1 MLKTRKEVRLL
12 KKKVGI
18 GVALV
23 VFVLIVGLG
32 LIKLNASSQSTILS
46 TEDIRQ
52 IIQSQYP
59 GEITALQLSENA
71 SDSVYE
77 AVVKNGENEYVIKL
91 DGKSGEILNLK
102 QEIAG
107 GDEMAKSE
115 DDALE
120 DTNAEDNTNTDLAE
134 EDKGNA
140 IINLDKVK
148 EIALEQFQGTIEEV
162 NLDEDDG
169 RKIYEINIVNGE
181 DEAEIEID
189 AYTAEIIV
197 VDIDIEIDDE
207 EDDD

>member
-1 MLKTRKEVRLL
+1 M